1 MVLLNTIIPQRHR
14 KYMYKWYYILGS
26 PEYYIPVIF
35 CGHLLSAF
43 EWFSQFTDFFSADFR
58 FSPNQTWISRS
69 YYFRSPTAKIRWLQ
83 KKPTNK
89 RVYSNRAPRL
99 FFWGKLHHPP
109 GLIPTLPDPHH
120 LFYSPQTTHWY
131 LKVK

>member
-26 PEYYIPVIF
+26 PEYCIPVFF

-89 RVYSNRAPRL
+89 RVYSNRAPDCSFGENCIIPQVL
-99 FFWGKLHHPP
+99 FLPCLTPIIYFIPLRPP
-109 GLIPTLPDPHH
+109 IDI
-120 LFYSPQTTHWY
+120 
-131 LKVK
+131 